1 MTTIRWTLAALAVGA
16 LGCGSS
22 TVTGPSVALTSGS
35 CSGGFESVAD
45 TALAAINRAQGW
57 SAGVLVDV
65 AGTRRC
71 EVFFGA
77 FDRTTTV
84 AVASAAKWLT
94 AATIMAVVDRGLIS
108 LDDSVG
114 RFLPGVTGVPATIR
128 LRHLLSHTSGLP
140 QYDNC
145 MFDANLALQACART
159 ILAAQAIAG
168 PGVGFYYGG
177 AGYTVAGAM
186 VEVATGKPWADA
198 FDTYLAGP
206 LQLAATSYGP
216 GTNPMLSEGGVVT
229 TLSDYGRF
237 LGMLAAGGA
246 SGSGRVL
253 SADAV
258 RQLRTPRTTGLPVLA
273 SPRGSLGYAL
283 GSWVD
288 AEAGGLATLSTSPG
302 SRGFVPLID
311 WERGIVV
318 IVEAF
323 DYLDRVW
330 PLFQAVW
337 SEVDRRVP

>member
-1 MTTIRWTLAALAVGA
+1 MTTTRWISAALALGA
-16 LGCGSS
+16 LGCG
-22 TVTGPSVALTSGS
+22 TEGPTGPSVGLTSGS
-35 CSGGFESVAD
+35 CNGGFESVAD
-45 TALAAINRAQGW
+45 TALAAINRAEGW
-57 SAGVLVDV
+57 SAGVLVEV

-77 FDRTTTV
+77 FDRGTTV
-84 AVASAAKWLT
+84 AVASAAKWLS

-128 LRHLLSHTSGLP
+128 LRQLLSHTSGLP
-140 QYDNC
+140 AYDNC
-145 MFDANLALQACART
+145 MFDANLALQTCART
-159 ILAAQAIAG
+159 ILAGQAIAG
-168 PGVGFYYGG
+168 PGIGFYYGG
-177 AGYTVAGAM
+177 ASFTVAGAM
-186 VEVATGKPWADA
+186 VEVATGKSWAA
-198 FDTYLAGP
+198 VFDTYLAQP
-206 LQLAATSYGP
+206 LQLAATTYGP

-229 TLSDYGRF
+229 TLGDYGRF
-237 LGMLAAGGA
+237 LGMLAAGGT
-246 SGSGRVL
+246 SGGGRVL
-253 SADAV
+253 SADAI
-258 RQLRTPRTTGLPVLA
+258 RELRTPRTTGLPILG
-273 SPRGSLGYAL
+273 SPRGALGYAL

-311 WERGIVV
+311 WNRRIVV

-337 SEVDRRVP
+337 SEVDRKAP